1 MIEFHV
7 PNMKS
12 EKCAATI
19 RGAVTGVDAGARCDV
34 DLDTKR
40 VAVESLAPPMDLVEA
55 MEEVG
60 FLATLVPQ
68 IETGSGARKPK
79 AR

>member
-1 MIEFHV
+1 VIEFHV
-7 PNMKS
+7 PSIKS

-19 RGAVTGVDAGARCDV
+19 RDAVKGVDAGARCDV
-34 DLDTKR
+34 DLAAKR

-60 FLATLVPQ
+60 FLASLVPQ
-68 IETGSGARKPK
+68 IDTGSGARKPK
-79 AR
+79 GR